1 MITRLGTCHYYY
13 NTCNASSLCRAPE
26 DVASSRALRSI
37 PTEGSGAKTP
47 LPSIHSFVQLIH
59 TDISAPD
66 TGLSPG
72 GVHTIVRESDR
83 QGDNFILVLLERFFW
98 PGSFREK
105 RLELVGSQARVGK
118 DKQGLSVSVSF
129 CCITSYS

>member
-1 MITRLGTCHYYY
+1 M
-13 NTCNASSLCRAPE
+13 
-26 DVASSRALRSI
+26 
-37 PTEGSGAKTP
+37 
-47 LPSIHSFVQLIH
+47 
-59 TDISAPD
+59 
-66 TGLSPG
+66 LSPG

-98 PGSFREK
+98 PGSLRGK

-129 CCITSYS
+129 CCITKCHDVMVPNEHRLCERA